1 MRHLAG
7 IRHIFPMMTFTEW
20 FNKELESSGLGIRG
34 FAKRAE
40 VGASNVQNWKR
51 GAIPDPEN
59 CDAIAKG
66 FGIDPAF
73 VRHLAGY
80 GASTL
85 DAPTLTA
92 DQQRLVRAWSVA
104 TPGVKQVLRA
114 VADLALDAESDTEGL
129 EVAEAEATVGE
140 LTPDETA
147 DQEHAEDVARRASGQ
162 RLAGDSGSAEEERG
176 GGRRRP
182 RGKAGA

>member
-1 MRHLAG
+1 ME
-7 IRHIFPMMTFTEW
+7 TFAEW
-20 FNKELESSGLGIRG
+20 LKDAMKSRGYESLRPFAEKVGVTHTSVRG
-34 FAKRAE
+34 
-40 VGASNVQNWKR
+40 WLR
-51 GAIPDPEN
+51 GGIPDAPN
-59 CDAIAKG
+59 CIAIAKALG
-66 FGIDPAF
+66 VTPAE
-73 VRHLAGY
+73 VLRLAGHPLTEWD
-80 GASTL
+80 S